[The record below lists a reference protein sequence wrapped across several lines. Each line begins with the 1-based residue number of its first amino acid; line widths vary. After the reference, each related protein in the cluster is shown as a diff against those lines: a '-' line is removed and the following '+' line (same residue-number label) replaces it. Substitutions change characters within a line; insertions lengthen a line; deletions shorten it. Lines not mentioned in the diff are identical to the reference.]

1 MNKLYGFTNKHP
13 LVLALYFISVFVFSM
28 FTNNPITLTLAL
40 IGGVL
45 FCAFLESAKAFFKSL
60 LLFIPLFLLIAF
72 TNPLFSHNGKTILF
86 FLNNNPITLESIFY
100 GINLGVQITAVI
112 YWFKCFNNIFTTE
125 KILYLFSV
133 LSPKISTLLSSS
145 LRFISLLKEQSQ
157 KINDTQ
163 KAMGLYTSNSL
174 WDKFKGRIR
183 VFSALTT
190 WSLENAIETGAS
202 MKARGYGSA
211 KRTSFAIYK
220 FKRQDIVLIVLVLI
234 EDIFLAV
241 CLANNY
247 LSFEFYPMVTP
258 LEFNTINVIAIISF
272 ALLCFLP
279 FITELK
285 ERLLWKYLKSKI

>member
-1 MNKLYGFTNKHP
+1 M
-13 LVLALYFISVFVFSM
+13 
-28 FTNNPITLTLAL
+28 
-40 IGGVL
+40 
-45 FCAFLESAKAFFKSL
+45 
-60 LLFIPLFLLIAF
+60 
-72 TNPLFSHNGKTILF
+72 

-100 GINLGVQITAVI
+100 GINLGVQITAII

-133 LSPKISTLLSSS
+133 FSPKISTLISSS
-145 LRFISLLKEQSQ
+145 LRFISLLKEQAK

-163 KAMGLYTSNSL
+163 KAMGLYATDSL
-174 WDKFKGRIR
+174 LDKLKGKIR

-190 WSLENAIETGAS
+190 WSLETAIETGAS

-220 FKRQDIVLIVLVLI
+220 LKRQDIVLIFVIILV
-234 EDIFLAV
+234 DVFLAV
-241 CLANNY
+241 CLAKNY
-247 LSFEFYPMVTP
+247 LSFEFYPTITP
-258 LEFNTINVIAIISF
+258 LEFNAFKVIAIISF